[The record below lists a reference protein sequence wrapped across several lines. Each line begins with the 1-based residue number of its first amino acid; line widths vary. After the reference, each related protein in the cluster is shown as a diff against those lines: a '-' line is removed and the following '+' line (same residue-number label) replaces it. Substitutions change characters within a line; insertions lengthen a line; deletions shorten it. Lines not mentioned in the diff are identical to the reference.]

1 MFSNYVEVK
10 DPKGMHKGIQ
20 ILGLFLQ
27 ENCFVDDLCT
37 FKLLRLLLQYV
48 VYELEC

>member
-1 MFSNYVEVK
+1 MEVE
-10 DPKGMHKGIQ
+10 DPKGMHKEIQ

-27 ENCFVDDLCT
+27 ENCFVDDLWT

-48 VYELEC
+48 LYELQC